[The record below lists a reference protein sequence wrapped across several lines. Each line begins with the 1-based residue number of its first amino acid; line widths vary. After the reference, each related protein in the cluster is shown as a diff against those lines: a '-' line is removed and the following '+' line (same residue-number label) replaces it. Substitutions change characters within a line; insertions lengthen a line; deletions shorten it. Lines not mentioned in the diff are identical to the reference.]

1 MTTLIS
7 VVVPVYNGEK
17 YITEAIDSIIH
28 QEYYPLE
35 IIVVDDGSTDGTPEL
50 IYRYDDLVRYFY
62 QENQGPSV
70 ARNRGITE
78 SKGQFLAFLD
88 SDDLWPSGK
97 LETQASSLLKES
109 DLDVV
114 TGYTS
119 VFQSKDE
126 ISKDPEILKDGILS
140 VQLGS
145 ALFRKS
151 VFDKV
156 GLFDEELRYSEDQD
170 WFLRACEMGIRK
182 EDLEVTTLYHRR
194 HENNMTDK
202 AAAHGYQLTKVL
214 KKSLDRRRQNSNGAI
229 KSLPSLSDF
238 AKKKQV

>member
-1 MTTLIS
+1 MTPLIS
-7 VVVPVYNGEK
+7 VIVPAYNAEK
-17 YITEAIDSIIH
+17 YISEAIDSIIQ
-28 QEYYPLE
+28 QEYRPLE
-35 IIVVDDGSTDGTPEL
+35 IIVVDDGSTDRTLES
-50 IYRYDDLVRYFY
+50 IYHYDDQLRYFY
-62 QENQGPSV
+62 QENQGPAV

-78 SKGQFLAFLD
+78 SRGQFLAFLD

-97 LETQASSLLKES
+97 LENQAFYLFKES
-109 DLDVV
+109 DLDVI

-119 VFQSKDE
+119 VFQSKDG
-126 ISKDPEILKDGILS
+126 ISKGLDILKDGILS

-170 WFLRACEMGIRK
+170 WFLRAFEMGIRK
-182 EDLEVTTLYHRR
+182 EALEVTTLYHRR

-214 KKSLDRRRQNSNGAI
+214 KKSLDRRRQHNIEAINSHT
-229 KSLPSLSDF
+229 SLSDC
-238 AKKKQV
+238 AKKK

>member
-1 MTTLIS
+1 MTPLIS
-7 VVVPVYNGEK
+7 VIVPVYNAEK
-17 YITEAIDSIIH
+17 YITEAIDSIVQ
-28 QEYYPLE
+28 QEYRPLE

-50 IYRYDDLVRYFY
+50 IYHYDDQVRYFY
-62 QENQGPSV
+62 QENQGPAV

-88 SDDLWPSGK
+88 SDDLWPSDK
-97 LETQASSLLKES
+97 LKNQSSCLLKES
-109 DLDVV
+109 GLDVI

-119 VFQSKDE
+119 VFQSRDE
-126 ISKDPEILKDGILS
+126 ISKDLNILKDGILS

-151 VFDKV
+151 AFDKV

-170 WFLRACEMGIRK
+170 WFLRACETGIRK
-182 EDLEVTTLYHRR
+182 EVLEVTTLYHRR
-194 HENNMTDK
+194 HDNNMTDK

-214 KKSLDRRRQNSNGAI
+214 KKFLDRRRQHNIRSH
-229 KSLPSLSDF
+229 
-238 AKKKQV
+238 